1 MIQVRFVCL
10 CCTRAVTGAWPQHLA
25 PSMNYKEQN
34 IYMISFPPPM
44 LPLDNANGE
53 SVPVDTGKGP
63 IGNARSTSLLALE
76 NIVDEFGSFEP
87 YSLIWSM
94 LR

>member
-1 MIQVRFVCL
+1 
-10 CCTRAVTGAWPQHLA
+10 
-25 PSMNYKEQN
+25 
-34 IYMISFPPPM
+34 M